1 MVPDFGAAIL
11 IFPVKNHLIFL
22 SARFVIYVKNKSR
35 IYIYPGLSAE
45 PVSGFFVFQQWNK
58 IVLRK

>member
-22 SARFVIYVKNKSR
+22 SARFVIYVKKQKSHIYLPGIICRAR
-35 IYIYPGLSAE
+35 I
-45 PVSGFFVFQQWNK
+45 GFFCLPTVE
-58 IVLRK
+58 